1 MSRFVGYLRVVI
13 NIIIKSGFLG
23 KFEVVDSSYAKGVK
37 ALDSTIRGMES
48 EITTLQK
55 ALKKSNSELLVEKTR
70 AKRLQSDLS
79 GKVSELKTLTI
90 DMDEKSLQ
98 VDQLES
104 ELIELRDILEEA
116 TQLASTLRGEMEKWR
131 V

>member
-1 MSRFVGYLRVVI
+1 MIYLKKKIRLDL
-13 NIIIKSGFLG
+13 K
-23 KFEVVDSSYAKGVK
+23 DPQVK
-37 ALDSTIRGMES
+37 
-48 EITTLQK
+48 
-55 ALKKSNSELLVEKTR
+55 LKKSNSELLVEKTR

-90 DMDEKSLQ
+90 AMDEKSLQ